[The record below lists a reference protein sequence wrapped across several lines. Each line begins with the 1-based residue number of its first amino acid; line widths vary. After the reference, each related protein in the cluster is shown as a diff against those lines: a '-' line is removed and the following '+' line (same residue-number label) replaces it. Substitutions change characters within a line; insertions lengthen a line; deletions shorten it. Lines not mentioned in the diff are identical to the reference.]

1 MFQSECRLVKRFCDR
16 EHLSGRETFAT
27 AVANAWE
34 DVIWGVAAIVLR
46 WRLGGRPDSALAKS
60 AVKALCQGRSRDDN
74 VSRSWVGSN
83 RFQSLF
89 FSLIRPVIAGGRFVE
104 VGYASELSKALS
116 QIDQLSEPDHFPG
129 SSFSPQWIHRRD
141 DLRFCFEALLLIS
154 IDTES
159 ADSSISKRSILSRT
173 V

>member
-116 QIDQLSEPDHFPG
+116 QIDQLSESDHFPG
-129 SSFSPQWIHRRD
+129 SSFSPQ
-141 DLRFCFEALLLIS
+141 
-154 IDTES
+154 
-159 ADSSISKRSILSRT
+159 
-173 V
+173 